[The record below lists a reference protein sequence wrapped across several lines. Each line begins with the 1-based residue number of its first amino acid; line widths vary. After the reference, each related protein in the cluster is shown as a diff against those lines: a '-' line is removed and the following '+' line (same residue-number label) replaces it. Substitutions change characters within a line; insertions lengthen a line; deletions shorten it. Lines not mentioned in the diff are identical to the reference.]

1 MTEWRVAHDADGVRL
16 DKFLADAGRLG
27 SRGRAAEAL
36 ERGKIYLNDVEVGL
50 SDRGRRL
57 SPGDLVRAWL
67 DRPGSAKR
75 QPRLGVTN
83 ELDVVYEDDVMI
95 VVNKP
100 PGILSVPLERR
111 PDAISV
117 LDLIERRFRSHGRR
131 RAYPVHRIDQ
141 NTSGL
146 VVFAKTEPAQ
156 RTLKDQFKRRE
167 PTRIYWAVVYGTPDP
182 PAGTWRDDL
191 VWDEKALIQKPAHP
205 RDPRRQQALSRYK
218 VVESFDDAS
227 LIEVSL
233 ETGRRNQIRIQ
244 ARLRGHTLV
253 GEARY
258 IYGSGSLRPIDFGR
272 HALHARKLTLRHP
285 LEARSMEFDVPP
297 PADFLELLT
306 RLRRRR

>member
-1 MTEWRVAHDADGVRL
+1 MTEWRVAEDAEGIRL
-16 DKFLADAGRLG
+16 DKYLADPARLG
-27 SRGRAAEAL
+27 SRGRAADAL

-50 SDRGRRL
+50 SDGGRRL
-57 SPGDLVRAWL
+57 SKGDLVRAWL

-75 QPRLGVTN
+75 QPRLGVMDD
-83 ELDVVYEDDVMI
+83 LDVVYEDDVMI

-100 PGILSVPLERR
+100 AGILSVPLERR

-117 LDLIERRFRSHGRR
+117 LDLIERRLRSHGRR

-146 VVFAKTEPAQ
+146 VVFGKTEPAQ
-156 RTLKDQFKRRE
+156 RALKDQFKRRE
-167 PTRIYWAVVYGTPDP
+167 PTRIYWAVVYGAPDP
-182 PAGTWRDDL
+182 PEGTWRDDL

-205 RDPRRQQALSRYK
+205 RDPRRQRALSRYK
-218 VVESFDDAS
+218 VIESFDEAS
-227 LIEVSL
+227 LLEVSL

-258 IYGSGSLRPIDFGR
+258 IYGPGSFRPIDFGR
-272 HALHARKLTLRHP
+272 HALHARTLILRHP
-285 LEARSMEFDVPP
+285 VDDRSLQFDVPP

>member
-1 MTEWRVAHDADGVRL
+1 MAQWRVTGEAEGVRL
-16 DKFLADAGRLG
+16 DKYLADPDRLG
-27 SRGRAAEAL
+27 SRGRAADAL
-36 ERGKIYLNDVEVGL
+36 ERGKIYVNDVEVGL
-50 SDRGRRL
+50 SDGGRRL
-57 SPGDLVRAWL
+57 SVGDLVRAWL

-75 QPRLGVTN
+75 QPRLGVTDD
-83 ELDVVYEDDVMI
+83 LDVVYEDEVMI

-100 PGILSVPLERR
+100 AGILSVPLERR
-111 PDAISV
+111 PDAMSV

-146 VVFAKTEPAQ
+146 VVFAKSESAQ
-156 RTLKDQFKRRE
+156 RALKDQFKRRE
-167 PTRIYWAVVYGTPDP
+167 PRRVYWAVMYGTPDP
-182 PAGTWRDDL
+182 REGSWRDEI

-218 VVESFDDAS
+218 VIESFDEAS
-227 LIEVSL
+227 LVEVRL

-244 ARLRGHTLV
+244 ARLRGHALV

-258 IYGSGSLRPIDFGR
+258 IYGPGSLRPIDFGR
-272 HALHARKLTLRHP
+272 HALHARQLTLRHP
-285 LEARSMEFDVPP
+285 IDERVLEFDVPP

-306 RLRRRR
+306 RLRRHP

>member
-83 ELDVVYEDDVMI
+83 DLDVVYEDDVMI

-285 LEARSMEFDVPP
+285 IEARSMEFDVPP

>member
-83 ELDVVYEDDVMI
+83 DLDVVYEDDVMI

>member
-16 DKFLADAGRLG
+16 DKFLADPGRLG

-50 SDRGRRL
+50 SDGGRRL

-83 ELDVVYEDDVMI
+83 DLDVVYEDDVMI

-182 PAGTWRDDL
+182 PAGTWSDDL

-285 LEARSMEFDVPP
+285 IEARSMEFDVPP

>member
-1 MTEWRVAHDADGVRL
+1 MGEWRVASDADGVRL
-16 DKFLADAGRLG
+16 DKYLADPDRLG
-27 SRGRAAEAL
+27 SRGRAADAL

-50 SDRGRRL
+50 SDSGHRL
-57 SPGDLVRAWL
+57 SAGDLVRVWI

-75 QPRLGVTN
+75 QPRLGVTDD
-83 ELDVVYEDDVMI
+83 LDVVYEDDVMI

-100 PGILSVPLERR
+100 AGILSVPLERR
-111 PDAISV
+111 PDAVSV
-117 LDLIERRFRSHGRR
+117 LELIERRLRSHGRR

-146 VVFAKTEPAQ
+146 VVFAKTETAQ
-156 RTLKDQFKRRE
+156 RLLKDQFKRRE
-167 PTRIYWAVVYGTPDP
+167 PGRIYWAVVYGAPDP
-182 PAGTWRDDL
+182 AEGAWRDEL

-205 RDPRRQQALSRYK
+205 RDPRRQQALSRYR
-218 VVESFDDAS
+218 VIESFDDAS
-227 LIEVSL
+227 LIEVRL

-244 ARLRGHTLV
+244 ARLRGHALV

-258 IYGSGSLRPIDFGR
+258 IYGPGSLRPIDFGR
-272 HALHARKLTLRHP
+272 HALHARTLTLRHP
-285 LEARSMEFDVPP
+285 IDARSMKFDVPP

>member
-1 MTEWRVAHDADGVRL
+1 VRL

-83 ELDVVYEDDVMI
+83 DLDVVYEDDVMI